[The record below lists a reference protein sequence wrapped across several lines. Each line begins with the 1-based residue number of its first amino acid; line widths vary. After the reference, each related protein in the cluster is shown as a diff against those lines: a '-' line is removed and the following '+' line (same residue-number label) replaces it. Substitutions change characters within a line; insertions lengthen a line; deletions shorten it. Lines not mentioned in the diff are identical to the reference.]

1 MSETETKTERPR
13 RKIELEEVD
22 FRGDNKGIMTWTELI
37 DGKIIDVSKE
47 ILGEGTKMKN
57 KLNVSISTI
66 VLGDKTKIDFPGLAK
81 ELIGYGAD
89 KVILVHNPDLA
100 EFNTRAYAEALEQVI
115 KKYKPEIFLFGATT
129 IGRDLAPRIAARLGV
144 GLSADCTE
152 LDIGEFSSIPRKQH
166 FQQVGHFIRP
176 SYGESKLAT
185 IIGPWF
191 MPQMG
196 TARPGAMSPLEFDPN
211 RTCTIDEMEVTISPS
226 ELEVKILETNRASAG
241 GDASS
246 AELLQ
251 AHIVVS
257 GGYGVGEDGFPLLQ
271 QLVDVLNEQGYKAA
285 LGASRIAVDSGFIPY
300 AHQVG
305 QTGKTV
311 RPQYYIAVGISGAI
325 QHLAGMKHS
334 KKVLA
339 INKDPAAPIFQHAD
353 FGIVGRYEDVIPE
366 FIKAIKG
373 GLKLPTLLCSC

>member
-1 MSETETKTERPR
+1 MSETEKPR
-13 RKIELEEVD
+13 RKLELEEVD
-22 FRGDNKGIMTWTELI
+22 FRGENKGILTWTELI

-47 ILGEGTKMKN
+47 ILGEGTKLKE
-57 KLNVSISTI
+57 KLQVSIGTV

-100 EFNTRAYAEALEQVI
+100 EFSTRAYAEALDQVVR
-115 KKYKPEIFLFGATT
+115 KHKPEIFLFGATT
-129 IGRDLAPRIAARLGV
+129 IGRDLAPRLAARLGV

-152 LDIGEFSSIPRKQH
+152 LDIGEFKSIPKKQH
-166 FQQVGHFIRP
+166 FKEVAHFIRP

-196 TARPGAMSPLEFDPN
+196 TARPGAMSPLEFDPD
-211 RTCTIDEMEVTISPS
+211 RSGTIEEMEVTISPS
-226 ELEVKILETNRASAG
+226 ELQVQILETNRGSTG
-241 GDASS
+241 GDAAS
-246 AELLQ
+246 AELLEAQ
-251 AHIVVS
+251 VVVS
-257 GGYGVGEDGFPLLQ
+257 GGYGVGEDGFALLQ
-271 QLVDVLNEQGYKAA
+271 QLVDVLKEKGYKAA
-285 LGASRIAVDSGFIPY
+285 LGASRKAVDAGFIPY

-334 KKVLA
+334 KKVVA

-353 FGIVGRYEDVIPE
+353 FGMVGRYEDVIPE
-366 FIKAIKG
+366 FIKAIKND
-373 GLKLPTLLCSC
+373 LKLPTLLGSS